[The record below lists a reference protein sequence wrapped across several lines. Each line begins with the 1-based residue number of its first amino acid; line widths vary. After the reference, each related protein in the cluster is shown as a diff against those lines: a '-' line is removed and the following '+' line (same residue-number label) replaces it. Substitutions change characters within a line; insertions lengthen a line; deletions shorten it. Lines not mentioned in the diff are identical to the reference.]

1 MPTKPHYEH
10 LKPTQWR
17 KAHYLW
23 WTFFLVNMAFVW
35 ITPLDVLDR
44 YPQLVAFT
52 DFMASWNTQIR
63 HLGEYSGA
71 ASQANR
77 FCASVIWCVMP
88 LVMMRIFGADFG
100 IAKTRVQITITFSSL
115 ISMIALL
122 LMLLM
127 LLIVPYRSVEASR
140 LGSFLFLCTAG
151 RSVFL
156 PGSVYLSGV
165 LIFALNLCLV
175 SAFRRTLVV
184 TLTKKMTEEKR
195 SRFHET
201 TFDKN

>member
-1 MPTKPHYEH
+1 MSTKPHYEH
-10 LKPTQWR
+10 MKPTQWR

-77 FCASVIWCVMP
+77 FCASVLWCVMP
-88 LVMMRIFGADFG
+88 LAWFAFARAAIRSGH
-100 IAKTRVQITITFSSL
+100 VQGLHRKSNMELAMLLVVS
-115 ISMIALL
+115 LL
-122 LMLLM
+122 LLYVVMSAPSSADIPM
-127 LLIVPYRSVEASR
+127 SR
-140 LGSFLFLCTAG
+140 LGRFMFIHSLG
-151 RSVFL
+151 RAFFL
-156 PGSVYLSGV
+156 PAGAFMVGFLGW
-165 LIFALNLCLV
+165 CLTAAV
-175 SAFRRTLVV
+175 GASIRKFTLFV
-184 TLTKKMTEEKR
+184 R
-195 SRFHET
+195 GI
-201 TFDKN
+201 NNG